1 MKAVDIKEVLREWNR
16 VIKLS
21 KKPKKNEFM
30 TIAKITGLG
39 MILIGIIGFLIRLIV
54 QIIALLS

>member
-1 MKAVDIKEVLREWNR
+1 MKAIDIKEVLREWNR

-39 MILIGIIGFLIRLIV
+39 MILIGIIGFLIRIIV

>member
-1 MKAVDIKEVLREWNR
+1 MKAIDIKEVLREWNR

>member
-1 MKAVDIKEVLREWNR
+1 MKAIDIKEVLREWNR

-21 KKPKKNEFM
+21 KKPKKNEFV

>member
-21 KKPKKNEFM
+21 KKPKKNEFV